1 MWENAAPLP
10 ENEPPRPPARC
21 AGSEEELVLWAQ
33 ILLCLAAI
41 GLVLAAGALDWP
53 VYPELRRVF
62 TAAMQPEQSLLLGEE
77 RNLLKFT
84 EQTAGELADSA
95 RSMWEDFTLPAT
107 PESART
113 AHGQPSPP
121 AYARTDSY
129 TPGFPL
135 QFPLP
140 GQSRKTSG
148 YGWRTDPMGGL
159 GDDFHIG
166 NDLAAAQ
173 GTPVLAAADGVV
185 RMAGSHK
192 SYGNYLRILHADGDE
207 TLYAMTPPRLCRM
220 RRSRAKIRWKQPLLT
235 LAALTLLLAFDGS
248 GILRVGLG
256 CAVLHECGHALAY
269 RLLWRRWP
277 EIEVSPFGLCLR
289 LRGLPMTNL
298 QELLL
303 AAAGPA
309 VNLLACAAVL
319 AFMRATAY
327 TYGGYW
333 FACCN
338 LLVGASN
345 LLPLPGLDGAHIA
358 VCLLHFGRK

>member
-1 MWENAAPLP
+1 
-10 ENEPPRPPARC
+10 
-21 AGSEEELVLWAQ
+21 
-33 ILLCLAAI
+33 
-41 GLVLAAGALDWP
+41 
-53 VYPELRRVF
+53 
-62 TAAMQPEQSLLLGEE
+62 
-77 RNLLKFT
+77 
-84 EQTAGELADSA
+84 
-95 RSMWEDFTLPAT
+95 
-107 PESART
+107 
-113 AHGQPSPP
+113 
-121 AYARTDSY
+121 
-129 TPGFPL
+129 
-135 QFPLP
+135 
-140 GQSRKTSG
+140 
-148 YGWRTDPMGGL
+148 
-159 GDDFHIG
+159 
-166 NDLAAAQ
+166 
-173 GTPVLAAADGVV
+173 
-185 RMAGSHK
+185 
-192 SYGNYLRILHADGDE
+192 
-207 TLYAMTPPRLCRM
+207 M

-269 RLLWRRWP
+269 RLLWQRWP

-358 VCLLHFGRK
+358 ACLLHFDQK

>member
-1 MWENAAPLP
+1 
-10 ENEPPRPPARC
+10 
-21 AGSEEELVLWAQ
+21 
-33 ILLCLAAI
+33 
-41 GLVLAAGALDWP
+41 
-53 VYPELRRVF
+53 
-62 TAAMQPEQSLLLGEE
+62 
-77 RNLLKFT
+77 
-84 EQTAGELADSA
+84 
-95 RSMWEDFTLPAT
+95 
-107 PESART
+107 
-113 AHGQPSPP
+113 
-121 AYARTDSY
+121 
-129 TPGFPL
+129 
-135 QFPLP
+135 
-140 GQSRKTSG
+140 
-148 YGWRTDPMGGL
+148 
-159 GDDFHIG
+159 
-166 NDLAAAQ
+166 
-173 GTPVLAAADGVV
+173 
-185 RMAGSHK
+185 
-192 SYGNYLRILHADGDE
+192 
-207 TLYAMTPPRLCRM
+207 M

-269 RLLWRRWP
+269 RLCGSAGRNRGLALR
-277 EIEVSPFGLCLR
+277 LCLR

-358 VCLLHFGRK
+358 ACLLHFGRK

>member
-1 MWENAAPLP
+1 
-10 ENEPPRPPARC
+10 
-21 AGSEEELVLWAQ
+21 
-33 ILLCLAAI
+33 
-41 GLVLAAGALDWP
+41 
-53 VYPELRRVF
+53 
-62 TAAMQPEQSLLLGEE
+62 
-77 RNLLKFT
+77 
-84 EQTAGELADSA
+84 
-95 RSMWEDFTLPAT
+95 
-107 PESART
+107 
-113 AHGQPSPP
+113 
-121 AYARTDSY
+121 
-129 TPGFPL
+129 
-135 QFPLP
+135 
-140 GQSRKTSG
+140 
-148 YGWRTDPMGGL
+148 
-159 GDDFHIG
+159 
-166 NDLAAAQ
+166 
-173 GTPVLAAADGVV
+173 
-185 RMAGSHK
+185 
-192 SYGNYLRILHADGDE
+192 
-207 TLYAMTPPRLCRM
+207 M
-220 RRSRAKIRWKQPLLT
+220 RRSRAKIRWKQPLFT

-269 RLLWRRWP
+269 RLLWQRWP

-345 LLPLPGLDGAHIA
+345 LLPLTGLDGAHIA
-358 VCLLHFGRK
+358 ACLLHFGRK

>member
-1 MWENAAPLP
+1 
-10 ENEPPRPPARC
+10 
-21 AGSEEELVLWAQ
+21 
-33 ILLCLAAI
+33 
-41 GLVLAAGALDWP
+41 
-53 VYPELRRVF
+53 
-62 TAAMQPEQSLLLGEE
+62 
-77 RNLLKFT
+77 
-84 EQTAGELADSA
+84 
-95 RSMWEDFTLPAT
+95 
-107 PESART
+107 
-113 AHGQPSPP
+113 
-121 AYARTDSY
+121 
-129 TPGFPL
+129 
-135 QFPLP
+135 
-140 GQSRKTSG
+140 
-148 YGWRTDPMGGL
+148 
-159 GDDFHIG
+159 
-166 NDLAAAQ
+166 
-173 GTPVLAAADGVV
+173 
-185 RMAGSHK
+185 
-192 SYGNYLRILHADGDE
+192 
-207 TLYAMTPPRLCRM
+207 M

-277 EIEVSPFGLCLR
+277 EIEASPFGLCLR

-319 AFMRATAY
+319 AFMRTTAY

-345 LLPLPGLDGAHIA
+345 LLPLPALDGAHIA
-358 VCLLHFGRK
+358 ACLLHFGRK

>member
-1 MWENAAPLP
+1 
-10 ENEPPRPPARC
+10 
-21 AGSEEELVLWAQ
+21 
-33 ILLCLAAI
+33 
-41 GLVLAAGALDWP
+41 
-53 VYPELRRVF
+53 
-62 TAAMQPEQSLLLGEE
+62 
-77 RNLLKFT
+77 
-84 EQTAGELADSA
+84 
-95 RSMWEDFTLPAT
+95 
-107 PESART
+107 
-113 AHGQPSPP
+113 
-121 AYARTDSY
+121 
-129 TPGFPL
+129 
-135 QFPLP
+135 
-140 GQSRKTSG
+140 
-148 YGWRTDPMGGL
+148 
-159 GDDFHIG
+159 
-166 NDLAAAQ
+166 
-173 GTPVLAAADGVV
+173 
-185 RMAGSHK
+185 
-192 SYGNYLRILHADGDE
+192 
-207 TLYAMTPPRLCRM
+207 M

-235 LAALTLLLAFDGS
+235 LATLTLLLAFDGS

-277 EIEVSPFGLCLR
+277 EIEVSPF
-289 LRGLPMTNL
+289 LPMPNL

-358 VCLLHFGRK
+358 ACLLHFGRK